1 MTRGDDRRS
10 FPTWTLHGWMPLVI
24 QYRTTTRL
32 LLILMTA
39 LGNVVPCAC
48 QTCDSSVCCDAC
60 DQLLPSIDC
69 GHRHSHKHESTPGS
83 DEAAPRQVNGSALE
97 HDHDPM
103 PEAPAKSCSCI
114 RCLTVGIVWVRSNRP
129 FNLATPFYAGL
140 VGVSVLPAT
149 APNAMPFGFRNDRNH
164 ISTRERALVRLQ
176 V

>member
-1 MTRGDDRRS
+1 MTRGNGRTS
-10 FPTWTLHGWMPLVI
+10 FQIRTLHGWMPLVI

-48 QTCDSSVCCDAC
+48 QTCGSSICCDAC

-69 GHRHSHKHESTPGS
+69 GHRHSHRHEATSGS
-83 DEAAPRQVNGSALE
+83 HEAAPRQVNGSAQV

-103 PEAPAKSCSCI
+103 PETPAKSCSCI
-114 RCLTVGIVWVRSNRP
+114 RCMTVGIVWVRSTQR
-129 FNLATPFYAGL
+129 LKSATPFHAGTIE
-140 VGVSVLPAT
+140 VTVLPTT
-149 APNAMPFGFRNDRNH
+149 APNAMTFGFRNDLNH

>member
-1 MTRGDDRRS
+1 MTRGNGRTS
-10 FPTWTLHGWMPLVI
+10 FQIRTLHGWMPLVI

-83 DEAAPRQVNGSALE
+83 DEAAPRQVNGSALV

-114 RCLTVGIVWVRSNRP
+114 RCMTVGSVWVRSTQR
-129 FNLATPFYAGL
+129 LKSATPFHAGTIE
-140 VGVSVLPAT
+140 VTVLPTT
-149 APNAMPFGFRNDRNH
+149 APNAMTFGFRNDLNH